1 MQKQKSTEM
10 LTQLQELK
18 NKKAKLSEITEK
30 LMAQKR
36 RSKSPITK
44 YAPEQQQPQSYPID
58 EEREI
63 VGPSIL
69 RDS

>member
-1 MQKQKSTEM
+1 VQKQKSTEM

-18 NKKAKLSEITEK
+18 NKVAKLSDASQK
-30 LMAQKR
+30 LKQR
-36 RSKSPITK
+36 QRSKSPLTK
-44 YAPEQQQPQSYPID
+44 MDAPELQQPQSYPID
-58 EEREI
+58 VEREI

>member
-1 MQKQKSTEM
+1 MKQQRAEH
-10 LTQLQELK
+10 LTQLQFLE
-18 NKKAKLSEITEK
+18 NKKAKLSEMTEK

-63 VGPSIL
+63 VGPSIPC
-69 RDS
+69 DP